1 MMMMVEV
8 IMMIVV
14 VVLVHLLLDQPV
26 FFQVKIQETVWNS
39 WLGYSWCQW
48 LFLFECCIHNRLAR
62 RMQIQEPM
70 VLLLLGEAS
79 WCKFLLGGRPPDA
92 VDLMFFLCCCLH
104 EYYDWPPSAW
114 SLSFTI
120 TNTLI
125 IQKPPV
131 HSCYKPL
138 ENHIN
143 MLQNV
148 CQYFLSTAKYLP
160 YTAYECGNDIDLRR
174 HLHKLLMLRGPTM

>member
-1 MMMMVEV
+1 
-8 IMMIVV
+8 
-14 VVLVHLLLDQPV
+14 
-26 FFQVKIQETVWNS
+26 
-39 WLGYSWCQW
+39 
-48 LFLFECCIHNRLAR
+48 
-62 RMQIQEPM
+62 MQI
-70 VLLLLGEAS
+70 LI
-79 WCKFLLGGRPPDA
+79 GGRPPDA

-104 EYYDWPPSAW
+104 EYYHWPPSAL
-114 SLSFTI
+114 SLSFAI

-131 HSCYKPL
+131 HTYYKPF

-148 CQYFLSTAKYLP
+148 CHYFLSTAKYLP
-160 YTAYECGNDIDLRR
+160 YSTYECGNDIDLRR